1 MEDKNNENIEIL
13 GETQKIEKVEKKV
26 ENKNSAVLMFS
37 ILGAVIFILVVIA
50 CIFVFPKFLGG
61 SNSTKV
67 GNDAKNVYSTY
78 RMSSNSLDYF
88 DLAFLKLENNGK
100 NKVYSPLSIKY
111 ALAMLNEGSKG
122 ETKTQITNVIGDYKS
137 KKYPNNDHMSFANAM
152 FIRNTY
158 KDAVKDE
165 YKNNLK
171 EKYNA
176 EVTLDEFK
184 DASNMNNWVSDK
196 TFGLIND
203 LFDNAAVAKEDFEL
217 VNALAIDMKWNNQLQ
232 CAPGSE
238 VPCKKYSVRFEHE
251 KLKGDDNAYADSV
264 SPIYTG
270 QGYHPLKFNEQEYI
284 NSVDIK
290 ASFNN
295 YDAVKSIGENK
306 IKEEVGKAYKEW
318 LETEEGKQMTS
329 QEWAKDIYPTDVDKY
344 VEKYIKA
351 LNENYGKEAYST
363 DFLLYDDSNVKAFAK
378 DLKEYDGTTL
388 QYIGI
393 MPKKESLNEYIE
405 KVEVSDIN
413 NIISGLKE
421 MKKENFKDGVLTL
434 IYGYIPL
441 FDYEYTL
448 DLMKDLKKMGIT
460 DVFDSSKADLS
471 GMLKNTKGEFISS
484 ASHKAKIE
492 FSNDGIKA
500 AAATQM
506 GGLGSAG
513 GGFDYLYEVPT
524 EEIDITFDK
533 PYIYII
539 RDKATGEVWFAGS
552 LYGLNVK

>member
-37 ILGAVIFILVVIA
+37 ILGAVVFILVVIA

-111 ALAMLNEGSKG
+111 ALAMLNEGSMG

-184 DASNMNNWVSDK
+184 DASNMNKWVSDK

-238 VPCKKYSVRFEHE
+238 VPCMKYSVRFEHE

-270 QGYHPLKFNEQEYI
+270 QEYHPLKFNEQEYI